1 MEFIAKRAT
10 PPVARQVT
18 VSEATAPPSWPMPVA
33 DFLAGRY
40 LKRADVVLTRKQ
52 NDWKSWFIRWAT
64 HGKFSHSAMVF
75 LVPYDEVGFNN
86 TFVIEAA
93 SEGVDLT
100 NLADYVNDRRTVL
113 GIKRCTKEW
122 FDWEIQSHVR
132 GRTLN
137 SIKSRY
143 SYRTVWQIAKA
154 SLDRLLYGVSN
165 RIRGPEKAL
174 ARRTNKNL
182 VAPNE
187 FICSGLVQMGYAT
200 VVGEMVKQGK
210 LPPTALAE
218 IIFDD
223 DLASTLT
230 KTDWSKHTPEAQR
243 EIIYDYVT
251 EFEDVL
257 EAVTPED
264 LAHSKQLDWV
274 YVIVDG
280 KVYPVVSDV
289 DASKLLDWEP
299 T

>member
-1 MEFIAKRAT
+1 MEFIAKRAHT
-10 PPVARQVT
+10 PTVRQVT
-18 VSEATAPPSWPMPVA
+18 PSEATAPPSWPMPVA
-33 DFLAGRY
+33 EFLAGRY

-52 NDWKSWFIRWAT
+52 NDWRSWFIRWAT
-64 HGKFSHSAMVF
+64 HSKFSHSALVF
-75 LVPYDEVGFNN
+75 LVPYDEVGFDN

-100 NLADYVNDRRTVL
+100 NLLDYVNDRRTVL

-143 SYRTVWQIAKA
+143 SYRTIWQIAMA
-154 SLDRLLYGVSN
+154 SLDRLLYGVRN
-165 RIRGPEKAL
+165 RIQGPEKAL
-174 ARRTNKNL
+174 KTRTNKSL
-182 VAPNE
+182 MAPNE
-187 FICSGLVQMGYAT
+187 FICSGLVQMGFAT
-200 VVGEMVKQGK
+200 VIGDRVKQGK

-223 DLASTLT
+223 DLASTLS
-230 KTDWSKHTPEAQR
+230 KTDWSTHTPEAQR
-243 EIIYDYVT
+243 EIIYEYVA

-264 LAHSKQLDWV
+264 LAVTKHLDWI
-274 YVIVDG
+274 YVIRDG
-280 KVYPVVSDV
+280 KVYPVVSAV